1 MKPDFPAQNVFVRNP
16 EGEATRSLYLSN
28 DIVKSIIQ
36 HNSYE
41 RIRLTTAGTKVFSK
55 QEGGKGIEAQF
66 RVLGEGLPV
75 VLSYVDPKTILE
87 GDISCLRVLLE
98 SNYPLSTSLPESF
111 GKVIESQRVSFIFCR
126 RMRRP
131 SSSHPRFSALGSHL
145 VLFSRKGHDLVLPIW
160 KSNVSVSLM
169 IDKRAKR

>member
-1 MKPDFPAQNVFVRNP
+1 MKPDFPARNVFVRNP

-75 VLSYVDPKTILE
+75 VLTFVDPKTILE
-87 GDISCLRVLLE
+87 GDTSCLRVLLE

-111 GKVIESQRVSFIFCR
+111 GKVIESQGVSFIF
-126 RMRRP
+126 
-131 SSSHPRFSALGSHL
+131 LT
-145 VLFSRKGHDLVLPIW
+145 
-160 KSNVSVSLM
+160 
-169 IDKRAKR
+169 